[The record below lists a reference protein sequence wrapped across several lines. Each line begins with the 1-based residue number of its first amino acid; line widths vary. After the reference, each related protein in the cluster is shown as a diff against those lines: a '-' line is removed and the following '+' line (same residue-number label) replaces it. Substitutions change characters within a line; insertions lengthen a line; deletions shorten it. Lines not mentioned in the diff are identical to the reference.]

1 MTTTQYFQN
10 TQMDNRMRHTMPQNC
25 HRINKRQPHLLGFLW
40 FLLNNCMNKRHKQY
54 QIQHR
59 AERDDKQTNAWLR
72 AQGFSPEIF
81 AQTELK
87 LLEAQR
93 IANRCLTHHRALL
106 SNKDVDMLTRFTVS
120 MLNKYT
126 RRRIR
131 QTRIHQVMNI
141 GNRINRQLF
150 KQLRQQQQ
158 KATK

>member
-1 MTTTQYFQN
+1 MSKQHQ
-10 TQMDNRMRHTMPQNC
+10 
-25 HRINKRQPHLLGFLW
+25 
-40 FLLNNCMNKRHKQY
+40 QY
-54 QIQHR
+54 QIQQR
-59 AERDDKQTNAWLR
+59 AERDDKQTNAWLK

-81 AQTELK
+81 SETAVE

-106 SNKDVDMLTRFTVS
+106 SNSDVDVLSRFTIS
-120 MLNKYT
+120 ISKKHT

-131 QTRIHQVMNI
+131 QARIHQVMNI

-158 KATK
+158 KASN

>member
-1 MTTTQYFQN
+1 M
-10 TQMDNRMRHTMPQNC
+10 H
-25 HRINKRQPHLLGFLW
+25 KRDLQREIIW
-40 FLLNNCMNKRHKQY
+40 RE
-54 QIQHR
+54 
-59 AERDDKQTNAWLR
+59 ERDTKRTNTWLK

-106 SNKDVDMLTRFTVS
+106 SNKDVDVLTRFNLS
-120 MLNKYT
+120 MLKNHT

-150 KQLRQQQQ
+150 KQLRQQQRQ
-158 KATK
+158 ANK

>member
-1 MTTTQYFQN
+1 MS
-10 TQMDNRMRHTMPQNC
+10 
-25 HRINKRQPHLLGFLW
+25 
-40 FLLNNCMNKRHKQY
+40 KRHQQY
-54 QIQHR
+54 QIQQR

-81 AQTELK
+81 AETELK

-106 SNKDVDMLTRFTVS
+106 SNKDVDVLTRFTVS
-120 MLNKYT
+120 MFKKNT

-131 QTRIHQVMNI
+131 QARIHQVMNI